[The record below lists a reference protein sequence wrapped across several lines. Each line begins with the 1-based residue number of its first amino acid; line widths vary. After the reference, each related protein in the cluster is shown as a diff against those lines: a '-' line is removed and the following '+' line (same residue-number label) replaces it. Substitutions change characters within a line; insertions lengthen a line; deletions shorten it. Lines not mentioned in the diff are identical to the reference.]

1 MSNVQKDWLS
11 KWAPLVVAIVTNL
24 ILVAYSYGKLEQ
36 RLGPIEKHID
46 RSSTDFVTRN
56 EFIQRTDTRDREMAD
71 LKQAIRDIDAK
82 LDRLLE
88 RQGRE

>member
-11 KWAPLVVAIVTNL
+11 KWAPLVVAIITNL

-36 RLGPIEKHID
+36 RLAPIEKHQD

-56 EFIQRTDTRDREMAD
+56 EFTQRTETRDREMAD
-71 LKQAIRDIDAK
+71 LKQSLRDMNVK

-88 RQGRE
+88 R